1 MDLKELAYNKYNK
14 AKIGFNKINSTFN
27 ELESNLKKIK
37 YEETIELNV
46 NYNNINF
53 RFLLNIL
60 PNNLSDKIICFGS
73 GALREDLIEQ
83 LSLEEKLEYVK
94 FSYYD
99 RNTWITNT
107 SRIWYNDETRFLST
121 ENNVLVGGWLIGTKD
136 NWYLEIIQ
144 KILIKIFTFYNFK
157 NDNIL
162 FYGSSMGGFT
172 SIMLS
177 TLFKKS
183 KCIADIPQL
192 NLNEYTPFSKEKLKS
207 GNTIKEFLFNNLN
220 IEDINKIYNYRLNVV
235 ELMKKEN
242 YIPQLII
249 NETLSYHDNIQ
260 IKSFFDD
267 LKNFKLYETLDNNI
281 NLIKI
286 NIIQSNK
293 HIPLTYNDFLNQVN
307 EIFNL
312 NLSYNNE
319 IYK

>member
-14 AKIGFNKINSTFN
+14 AKIGFNKLNSTFN
-27 ELESNLKKIK
+27 NIEDSLKNIN
-37 YEETIELNV
+37 YGETIELNV
-46 NYNNINF
+46 NYKNTNF

-60 PNNLSDKIICFGS
+60 SKEMTNKLVVFGS
-73 GALREDLIEQ
+73 GALREDLINELSIKEQ
-83 LSLEEKLEYVK
+83 LEYVK
-94 FSYYD
+94 FANYD

-107 SRIWYNDETRFLST
+107 SRIWYNDETRNLSD
-121 ENNVLVGGWLIGTKD
+121 EHNILPGGWLVGDKD
-136 NWYLEIIQ
+136 NWHLESI
-144 KILIKIFTFYNFK
+144 KEILNKIFIFFNYS

-177 TLFKKS
+177 TFFKES

-192 NLNEYTPFSKEKLKS
+192 NLNNYTPFSLSKLKS
-207 GNTIKEFLFNNLN
+207 NKTIKEFLFNISNN
-220 IEDINKIYNYRLNVV
+220 DEIKEIYKYRLNVV

-242 YIPQLII
+242 YIPPIII

-267 LKNFKLYETLDNNI
+267 LKNLKLYETLESG
-281 NLIKI
+281 NLIRI
-286 NIIQSNK
+286 NILQCSK
-293 HIPLTYNDFLNQVN
+293 HSPLIYEDFIKQLN

-312 NLSYNNE
+312 DLSYNY
-319 IYK
+319 ISYK